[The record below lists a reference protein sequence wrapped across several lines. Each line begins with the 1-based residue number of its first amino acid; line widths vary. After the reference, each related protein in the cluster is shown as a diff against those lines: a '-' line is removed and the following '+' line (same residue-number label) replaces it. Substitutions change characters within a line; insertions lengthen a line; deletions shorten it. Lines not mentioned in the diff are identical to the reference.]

1 MNNQILTG
9 WIMILIII
17 NMSIW
22 IPMFVGWMW
31 DDKRVI

>member
-1 MNNQILTG
+1 
-9 WIMILIII
+9 MILIII